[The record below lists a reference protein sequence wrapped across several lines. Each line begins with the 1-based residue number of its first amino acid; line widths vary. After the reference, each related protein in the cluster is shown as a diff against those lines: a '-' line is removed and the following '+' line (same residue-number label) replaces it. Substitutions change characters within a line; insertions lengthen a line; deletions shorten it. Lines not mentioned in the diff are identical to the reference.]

1 MGSME
6 INKLLIANRGEIA
19 CRIIRTAKRLGLK
32 TVSVYSEADMNA
44 LHVRMSDESVY
55 IGKSSAKE
63 SYLNTKTILEVASNS
78 DSDAIHPGYGFL
90 SESSSFA
97 EACKNAGI
105 IFVGP
110 SPSAIALMA
119 DKSQAKRAMIE
130 AGVPCVPGYHGDAQD
145 VRTLA
150 KEAAKI
156 GFPILIKAAAGGGG
170 RGMRLVTKEEDLQ
183 DAIAAAKS
191 EALNAFGAD
200 ELILEKAIIRPRH
213 IEIQIFGDSQGNI
226 IYMGERDCS
235 IQRRYQK
242 IIEEA
247 PCNIMTT
254 KLRQEMGKVAVTA
267 AAAVDYVGAG
277 TVEFLLDE
285 DLNFYF
291 LEMNTRLQVEHPVT
305 ELVTG
310 LDLVELQ
317 LKVATGQPLGFSQN
331 EIKLDGHAIEIR
343 LYAEDPETEFL
354 PSTGHVEQWL
364 EPKGVGIRV
373 DKGVESGDSVP
384 SYYDPMIAKVIAH
397 GPDRET
403 ARQRLVNVMGESIVS
418 GLKTNRD
425 FLIDALHR
433 EDFIKG
439 QATTAFIA
447 DQYGELGFQSIPES
461 MDLCLGALA
470 HFKIANLSAQRKS
483 LGVNGELLNWSTS
496 GVMESF
502 FKYQINGSELDIM
515 IRPLSEAKYLV
526 RLNENPSVSLEV
538 LSFNATTI
546 RARSDGRHHALIF
559 VADPDNGSFTMAT
572 PTKQFLIKN
581 IGSLSNGEAATGDG
595 IVRAPM
601 HGQLIEIL
609 VSEGDVI
616 EQGQKV
622 AVLEAMKMQHEVAAQ
637 ISGKVTNIAIQA
649 GNQIAMDEK
658 IMEIETDE
666 I

>member
-1 MGSME
+1 
-6 INKLLIANRGEIA
+6 
-19 CRIIRTAKRLGLK
+19 
-32 TVSVYSEADMNA
+32 MNA

>member
-1 MGSME
+1 ME

-130 AGVPCVPGYHGDAQD
+130 AGVPCVPGYHGDSQD
-145 VRTLA
+145 ARTLA

-384 SYYDPMIAKVIAH
+384 SYYDPMIAKVIAQ